1 MLCNSSIAEYFPV
14 DPRSS
19 QLHDDEHML
28 VTLKA
33 MFPSVNVEIIGE
45 AVRDSFTTEDA
56 VEVILI
62 LQIWTREVNQNIYK
76 LILSIF
82 IRSISYIELWM

>member
-1 MLCNSSIAEYFPV
+1 
-14 DPRSS
+14 
-19 QLHDDEHML
+19 
-28 VTLKA
+28 
-33 MFPSVNVEIIGE
+33 MFPSVNVEIISE

-56 VEVILI
+56 VEIILI
-62 LQIWTREVNQNIYK
+62 LQRWTRKVNQNIYK